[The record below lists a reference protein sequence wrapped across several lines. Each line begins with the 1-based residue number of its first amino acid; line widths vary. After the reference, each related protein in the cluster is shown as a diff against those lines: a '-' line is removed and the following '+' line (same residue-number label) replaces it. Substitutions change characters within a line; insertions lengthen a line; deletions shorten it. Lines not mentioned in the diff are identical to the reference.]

1 MKKISYTCA
10 TVPLLENTYSQSTM
24 KVYGV
29 RTLMQHITFAC
40 VNIALPN
47 QKIVC
52 LRSKTYF
59 ILTKQLSSNN
69 YTNSLE
75 RYRLARGT
83 SDMLGDSI
91 STYCILIDEHDSHIT
106 KHR

>member
-1 MKKISYTCA
+1 MSQTSPSTVLVKK
-10 TVPLLENTYSQSTM
+10 VPTLGQNEENIVYVCHCTIAKKKTYSQSTM

-40 VNIALPN
+40 VNIELPN

-59 ILTKQLSSNN
+59 ILTKQLSSSI
-69 YTNSLE
+69 YNSLE
-75 RYRLARGT
+75 RYN
-83 SDMLGDSI
+83 S
-91 STYCILIDEHDSHIT
+91 
-106 KHR
+106 